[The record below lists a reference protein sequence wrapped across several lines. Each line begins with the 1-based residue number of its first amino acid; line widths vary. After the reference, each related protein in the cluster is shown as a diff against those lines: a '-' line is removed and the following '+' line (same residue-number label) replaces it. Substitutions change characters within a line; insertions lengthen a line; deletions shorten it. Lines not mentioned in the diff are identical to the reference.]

1 VSLRSPLAT
10 VLGSGSAREGTGHFW
25 QQRLSAAAL
34 VLLGLWFVFSLPAI
48 AGAAQADLLR
58 WIATPW
64 NGIPLLLLV
73 LTLGWHSSLG
83 VQVVIE
89 DYVHGPFIKLLSLI
103 LCKFVHV
110 VAVAAAAYAI
120 LDVGFGAAA

>member
-34 VLLGLWFVFSLPAI
+34 VLLGLWFVFSLP
-48 AGAAQADLLR
+48 R